1 MYVIKNESNAIVAD
15 GKGRQS
21 FKSLAVV
28 FRPDG
33 GQTNNAKV
41 DETLF
46 DEDGQTLV
54 IREVVQQAK
63 PDDKFYWVSGPHI
76 DGTWTSTER
85 SPEDVKQVDDDGN
98 AILDADGNQVIA
110 LGLKSQWL
118 AKTKETANSLLA
130 HTDWQVIAKAE
141 RDRAI
146 DSNVATYRAAV
157 VAKCAAIEKS
167 ITDIADTA
175 VPSGYGAAKI
185 KGESERTNAEKKI
198 ISDYEAEV
206 APKFAAFKALFDA
219 PTKTTTKTMTN
230 GDGSTYEE
238 TTVEITGNPPIHDW
252 PVMGE

>member
-1 MYVIKNESNAIVAD
+1 MYVIKNESDEIVAD

-41 DETLF
+41 DEPLF
-46 DEDGQTLV
+46 DENGQTLV

-63 PDDKFYWVSGPHI
+63 PDDKFYYSTQNI
-76 DGTWTSTER
+76 DGSWTSTAKKLD
-85 SPEDVKQVDDDGN
+85 DVTETIEGKEMTT
-98 AILDADGNQVIA
+98 

-130 HTDWQVIAKAE
+130 STDWQVIAKAE

-146 DSNVATYRAAV
+146 DSNVAPYRAAV
-157 VAKCAAIEKS
+157 ITACTAIRKS
-167 ITDIADTA
+167 ITDIADTDI
-175 VPSGYGAAKI
+175 PSGYDAAKE
-185 KGESERTNAEKKI
+185 KGESDRTDAEKKI

-206 APKFAAFKALFDA
+206 ATKFAAFKALFDA
-219 PTKTTTKTMTN
+219 PTKTTTKTEMAT
-230 GDGSTYEE
+230 DGSTGKQVEV
-238 TTVEITGNPPIHDW
+238 TVEVVEPTGEPAPMFDW

>member
-1 MYVIKNESNAIVAD
+1 MYVIKNESDAIVAD

-41 DETLF
+41 DEPLF
-46 DEDGQTLV
+46 DEGGQKLF

-63 PDDKFYWVSGPHI
+63 PDDKFYYSSYNI
-76 DGTWTSTER
+76 DGSWTSTAKNLDDVTETILG
-85 SPEDVKQVDDDGN
+85 EDVTT
-98 AILDADGNQVIA
+98 

-130 HTDWQVIAKAE
+130 PTDWQVIAKVE

-157 VAKCAAIEKS
+157 ITKCTAIE
-167 ITDIADTA
+167 TA
-175 VPSGYGAAKI
+175 I
-185 KGESERTNAEKKI
+185 TNAA
-198 ISDYEAEV
+198 D
-206 APKFAAFKALFDA
+206 FDAFKALFDA
-219 PTKTTTKTMTN
+219 PVDD
-230 GDGSTYEE
+230 DG
-238 TTVEITGNPPIHDW
+238 VPTGNAPIYDW
-252 PVMGE
+252 PEA